1 MHLSRT
7 TFSIKLTDRFKQNG
21 HVRPEQDFHGA
32 SSESHHT
39 VGEGDSPGRAG
50 RAFRNQELAFLSSRE
65 ASQDPDAVVLDGG
78 ITVLP
83 GEDGDK
89 IFIHSENETSGQSE
103 MHFLPNSRK
112 KKNRFPEIH
121 KVIRLTE
128 NQVDS
133 LQVWVR
139 KDGQVQVE
147 EQHIDREN
155 PGQENFSLWLL
166 TR

>member
-1 MHLSRT
+1 MHLSKT
-7 TFSIKLTDRFKQNG
+7 AFSLKLTERFKQNG
-21 HVRPEQDFHGA
+21 RVRPQPDFQGA
-32 SSESHHT
+32 SSEGQHT
-39 VGEGDSPGRAG
+39 HSPDRAL

-65 ASQDPDAVVLDGG
+65 ASQDPDAVVLSGG

-83 GEDGDK
+83 GEEGDK
-89 IFIHSENETSGQSE
+89 IFIHSENETCGQSE

-112 KKNRFPEIH
+112 KTNRFPEIH

-128 NQVDS
+128 NQLDS

-139 KDGQVQVE
+139 KDGQLQVE

-155 PGQENFSLWLL
+155 PDQANFSLWLL